1 MYVTV
6 MDEYY
11 LEKAKEERIAEVVKN
26 LLANGV
32 SPDVIAKSADMPIER
47 VRTLLN

>member
-11 LEKAKEERIAEVVKN
+11 LEKAKEER
-26 LLANGV
+26 ANGV
-32 SPDVIAKSADMPIER
+32 SPDVIAKSTDMPIER
-47 VRTLLN
+47 VRTLVN